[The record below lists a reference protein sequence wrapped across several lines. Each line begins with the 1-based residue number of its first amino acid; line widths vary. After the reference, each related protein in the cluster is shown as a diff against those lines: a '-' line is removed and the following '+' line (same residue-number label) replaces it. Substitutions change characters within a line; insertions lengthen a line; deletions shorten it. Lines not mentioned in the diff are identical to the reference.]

1 MMSLLGVSFASSVD
15 LGMSQPPRQRRSQ
28 PTIGKYLPDFVLGAN
43 DGVITTLA
51 VVSGVVGASLSDNVV
66 IIMGFANLVAD
77 GISMAASNILG
88 RRSEAQS
95 ARPSLKS
102 VGPHGLATF
111 IGFVAAGIV
120 PLLAYLLPWFQDTR
134 FSAATILAL
143 VTLFAVGAGRTFFT
157 GRSWLAS
164 GMEML
169 VIGGAAACAAYLIGA
184 LVASIIAG

>member
-28 PTIGKYLPDFVLGAN
+28 QTIGKYLPDFVVEA
-43 DGVITTLA
+43 
-51 VVSGVVGASLSDNVV
+51 GVVGASLSDNVV